1 MSVFGGQLHR
11 SDEPPINGT
20 VQIEDGRVRVWTDRR
35 RVVSWDQK
43 DVKCERTSVFRFS
56 LSDGEATY
64 DFQPADPAGFSDA
77 IGAVV
82 DLRAPK
88 TRFGLA
94 DRIRQAQAT
103 K

>member
-11 SDEPPINGT
+11 NDEAPVNGS
-20 VQIEDGRVRVWTDRR
+20 VQIDDGRVRIWTDRR
-35 RVVSWDQK
+35 RLASWDQSQ
-43 DVKCERTSVFRFS
+43 VKCERSSVFRFD

-64 DFQPADPAGFSDA
+64 EFHPADPAGFSDA

-88 TRFGLA
+88 SRFGLA
-94 DRIRQAQAT
+94 DRIRQAQSP